1 MSNKRLLIFIGAVI
15 LGFIAL
21 VVYSKQEAANAPGV
35 EGSNNVYG
43 KADSKVTLT
52 EYVDFQCEGCLAYYP
67 NVKTVK
73 EAYKDKVRFEI
84 KNFPISSS
92 HKNALAAASA
102 AQAAAKQGKFFEMH
116 DTLFDN
122 QKVWESS
129 EDRVKLFEGYAEA
142 IGLNMDQFRKDYSSK
157 ETSAI
162 VRADLKEVQALGGN
176 GTPTFALNGK
186 KIEIDNSVEALSA
199 VLDKALK
206 EAEVESN

>member
-1 MSNKRLLIFIGAVI
+1 MSNKRLFIFIGVVI

-21 VVYSKQEAANAPGV
+21 VVYSKQQTANAPGAK
-35 EGSNNVYG
+35 GSSNVYG

-73 EAYKDKVRFEI
+73 EAYKDTVRFEI

-102 AQAAAKQGKFFEMH
+102 AQAAAKQDKFFEMH

-122 QKVWESS
+122 QKEWESS
-129 EDRVKLFEGYAEA
+129 EDRVRLFEGYAEA
-142 IGLNMDQFRKDYSSK
+142 IGLNMDQYRKDYASK

-186 KIEIDNSVEALSA
+186 KIEIDNSIDAISA

-206 EAEVESN
+206 EAK

>member
-1 MSNKRLLIFIGAVI
+1 MSNKNLLIFIGVVI
-15 LGFIAL
+15 FAFIAL
-21 VVYSKQEAANAPGV
+21 VVYSKQQTANAPGSQ
-35 EGSNNVYG
+35 GSSNVYG

-73 EAYKDKVRFEI
+73 EAYKDTVRFEI

-92 HKNALAAASA
+92 HQNALAAASA

-116 DTLFDN
+116 DKLFDT
-122 QKVWESS
+122 QKEWESS
-129 EDRVKLFEGYAEA
+129 EDRVKMFEGYAEE

-162 VRADLKEVQALGGN
+162 VRADLKEVQALGGE
-176 GTPTFALNGK
+176 GTPTFALNGR
-186 KIEIDNSVEALSA
+186 KIETPENTVEALSA
-199 VLDKALK
+199 VLDKALEQSK
-206 EAEVESN
+206 